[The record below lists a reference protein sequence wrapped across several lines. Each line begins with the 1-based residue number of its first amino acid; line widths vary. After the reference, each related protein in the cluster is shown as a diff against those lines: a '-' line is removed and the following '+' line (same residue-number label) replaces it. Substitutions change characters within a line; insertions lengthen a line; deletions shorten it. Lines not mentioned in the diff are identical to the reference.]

1 MSMPGCFVS
10 CGFGLLLYVASFF
23 CLHAIAHCQAE
34 ERVEL
39 PSLAELSAPCAPEA
53 TLRRRLLEVDGV
65 PGIWFS
71 EPVAACMAG
80 RLALVPELRKLVTVL
95 ELRVE
100 RTDAQVVLLERQLS
114 LSREIEADLERA
126 LQAAERA
133 SERERRWHRR
143 PGLWWAVGVVSA
155 VALQV
160 ATTRTVGAL
169 TR

>member
-1 MSMPGCFVS
+1 MSLPGCAIS
-10 CGFGLLLYVASFF
+10 GGFGLVLYVASFF
-23 CLHAIAHCQAE
+23 CFHAIAHCQAE

-39 PSLAELSAPCAPEA
+39 PSLAELSAPCAPEVE
-53 TLRRRLLEVDGV
+53 LRRRSLTVEGAS
-65 PGIWFS
+65 GIWFD
-71 EPVAACMAG
+71 ERVAACMAG

-95 ELRVE
+95 EFRVE
-100 RTDAQVVLLERQLS
+100 RTDAQVVLLERQLV
-114 LSREIEADLERA
+114 LSREIEAELERA

-133 SERERRWHRR
+133 SERERRWQRR

>member
-1 MSMPGCFVS
+1 MSAPGCLIS
-10 CGFGLLLYVASFF
+10 GGFGLVLYVASFF

-65 PGIWFS
+65 PGIWFA
-71 EPVAACMAG
+71 EPVAACMAS
-80 RLALVPELRKLVTVL
+80 RLSLAL
-95 ELRVE
+95 ELRRLVAAYEE
-100 RTDAQVVLLERQLS
+100 RAHAADAQIALLGRQLE
-114 LSREIEADLERA
+114 LSREIEAELERA

>member
-1 MSMPGCFVS
+1 MSGCLYNA
-10 CGFGLLLYVASFF
+10 GAGLLLYVASFF

-39 PSLAELSAPCAPEA
+39 PSLVELSTACAPEVE
-53 TLRRRLLEVDGV
+53 LRRRSLVVDGR
-65 PGIWFS
+65 PGLWFDDR
-71 EPVAACMAG
+71 VAACMAG

-100 RTDAQVVLLERQLS
+100 RTDAHVALLERQLEI
-114 LSREIEADLERA
+114 SREIEAELERA
-126 LQAAERA
+126 LQAAERT

>member
-1 MSMPGCFVS
+1 MQGCLIHA
-10 CGFGLLLYVASFF
+10 LLGVALYVASFF

-34 ERVEL
+34 ESVEL
-39 PSLAELSAPCAPEA
+39 PSLVELSTACAPEVEF
-53 TLRRRLLEVDGV
+53 RRRSLTVEGR
-65 PGIWFS
+65 PGLWFD
-71 EPVAACMAG
+71 ERVAACMAG
-80 RLALVPELRKLVTVL
+80 RLALVPELRRLVTVL

-100 RTDAQVVLLERQLS
+100 RTDAHVALLERQLA
-114 LSREIEADLERA
+114 LSREIEAELERA
-126 LQAAERA
+126 LQAAERT

>member
-1 MSMPGCFVS
+1 MSGCLYNA
-10 CGFGLLLYVASFF
+10 GAGLLIYVASFF
-23 CLHAIAHCQAE
+23 VLHSIAHCQE
-34 ERVEL
+34 EMEM

-65 PGIWFS
+65 PGIWFA

-80 RLALVPELRKLVTVL
+80 RLALVPELRRLVTVL

-100 RTDAQVVLLERQLS
+100 RTDAHVALLERQLA
-114 LSREIEADLERA
+114 LSREIEAEFERA

-143 PGLWWAVGVVSA
+143 PGLWWSVGVVSA

-160 ATTRTVGAL
+160 VAVRAL
-169 TR
+169 DALGR